1 MNRTRVVRGFIEE
14 CVVTGAKKA
23 RHLALLTILRL
34 TIPRSSGQR
43 KTQNESEALKKG
55 NSNEVMG

>member
-1 MNRTRVVRGFIEE
+1 M
-14 CVVTGAKKA
+14 VTGAKKA